1 MTHYFRRGEKTGGID
16 RRHFM
21 NKKYSASSSTKL
33 FSLGICQNALVINE
47 DTLRISLFKEINI
60 SNIEKITYEKRSLGY
75 SWSYFY
81 VIQLKNGELKNIPY
95 STLEA
100 YTFLEL
106 FNDLKT
112 LNPNIHIDKE
122 IFVILSKPKQKL
134 KFNFNKPPKGKR
146 ISMDREFGQQNP
158 SLDVFFGLTIVFS
171 YIIIPAWFY
180 LVSNSILIALHGIHF
195 GDYRTV
201 LFVLSGVFLTTFL
214 MNLFVALAS
223 QYFGHKVTIIAG
235 ILTVIFFL
243 IAVI

>member
-1 MTHYFRRGEKTGGID
+1 
-16 RRHFM
+16 M
-21 NKKYSASSSTKL
+21 NKKYSASTLTKL
-33 FSLGICQNALVINE
+33 FSLGICQNALAINE
-47 DTLRISLFKEINI
+47 DTLRISLFNEINI
-60 SNIEKITYEKRSLGY
+60 SNIEKITYETRPRGY

-81 VIQLKNGELKNIPY
+81 VIQLKNGELKDIPY
-95 STLEA
+95 SALEA
-100 YTFLEL
+100 YAFLEL

-158 SLDVFFGLTIVFS
+158 SLDAFFGLPIVFS

-180 LVSNSILIALHGIHF
+180 LASNNILTALHGIQF
-195 GDYRTV
+195 GGFRAV
-201 LFVLSGVFLTTFL
+201 LFVLSGVFLTTLL
-214 MNLFVALAS
+214 MNLFVALIS
-223 QYFGHKVTIIAG
+223 QYFGHKVTITAG